1 VDVAELINPDTV
13 KFDSVTSD
21 GGSDLVHWTY
31 NPGNANFDFLQL
43 GDKLTLTFDAE
54 VHEGALNIG
63 EEPLTVTIVAAGG
76 STVKGTSGNDTF
88 VNVGGGVKIFGDGG
102 HDAFV
107 FNDHFGSA
115 TIADFN
121 VNQDTI
127 DLSRKLFANVSEILA
142 SAHPA
147 DWGHDTVIDAGHN
160 KITLVDVTVAQLHA
174 HANDFHLV

>member
-1 VDVAELINPDTV
+1 V
-13 KFDSVTSD
+13 KV
-21 GGSDLVHWTY
+21 
-31 NPGNANFDFLQL
+31 
-43 GDKLTLTFDAE
+43 
-54 VHEGALNIG
+54 
-63 EEPLTVTIVAAGG
+63 
-76 STVKGTSGNDTF
+76 
-88 VNVGGGVKIFGDGG
+88 FGDGG

-147 DWGHDTVIDAGHN
+147 DGGHDTVIDAGHN